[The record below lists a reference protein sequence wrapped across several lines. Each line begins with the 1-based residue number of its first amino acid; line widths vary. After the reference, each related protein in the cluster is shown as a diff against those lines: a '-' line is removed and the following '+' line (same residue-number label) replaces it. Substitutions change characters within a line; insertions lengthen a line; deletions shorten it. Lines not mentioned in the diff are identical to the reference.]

1 MISLFQNPFASM
13 WIERKSEDI
22 KKELNSV
29 VAAEF
34 DQSRVNTEIESE
46 LELTPYDWDY
56 IDYLLQI
63 AEEEKFEVHP
73 EVMAKID
80 ESRAASESLT
90 SSMFACLECAYDS
103 GKCLD
108 TQMIVS
114 CNLPLQLTPIGDIQT
129 LTQNYIKSQNGE
141 PIDELE
147 TNLAVIGLI
156 ATGAIAVSGGAST
169 PVSAPA
175 KAVASMLRVTL
186 KTGKLTKPMRTT
198 IFNNVNLLFDD
209 IRWKNILP
217 AIRGESG
224 VAKQIVN
231 PTALARLTDI
241 SSNINRIYVGSGK
254 SIKGML
260 EMLPYI
266 DNVQEARLLANVVE
280 SVGPRTRFAL
290 KSIGK
295 SRVLRIA
302 QRWSDEFIEFIMLLV
317 ATVTQLAGIVILS
330 SSKAVFRRFTR
341 DI

>member
-1 MISLFQNPFASM
+1 M
-13 WIERKSEDI
+13 WIERKAEDI

-29 VAAEF
+29 IAAEF

-156 ATGAIAVSGGAST
+156 ATGAIGVSGGAST
-169 PVSAPA
+169 PV

-186 KTGKLTKPMRTT
+186 KTGKLTKPMRTA
-198 IFNNVNLLFDD
+198 ISNNINLLFGD

-231 PTALARLTDI
+231 PIALARLSDI

-302 QRWSDEFIEFIMLLV
+302 RRWSDEFIEFIMLLV

-330 SSKAVFRRFTR
+330 SSKAVFRRLTR
-341 DI
+341 DM